1 VRGLDRQSKTVL
13 AIAAATVVAGGVALA
28 RIGGEGVGLVCA
40 CLLVFVLPGLAV
52 ACANP
57 VRVRAG
63 ERHAVAVAFGIAAT
77 ILGTVAVAAIGLRLD
92 STLWIL
98 LLICVSLGACV
109 ATFVL
114 FPEARRDVAVNARTS
129 RKGYDRPRALR
140 DLALGGLAVC
150 LLVAAAVVT
159 FSSNDDQIK
168 GEPFTQFWVVPT
180 EAGQPSGATVGLR
193 NREQESR
200 DFTVTAYDRA
210 GEIKTWEGVKV
221 GPGESWSGRVKAAP
235 GHRVRVVA
243 TGGGY
248 LARSVSLTIE

>member
-13 AIAAATVVAGGVALA
+13 AIAAATVVAGGLALA

-40 CLLVFVLPGLAV
+40 SLLVFVLPGLAV

-114 FPEARRDVAVNARTS
+114 FPERRRDVALNAGTS
-129 RKGYDRPRALR
+129 RTKYGRPRALR
-140 DLALGGLAVC
+140 DLGLGALAIC
-150 LLVAAAVVT
+150 LLAAAAVVT
-159 FSSNDDQIK
+159 FSSNDAQIK
-168 GEPFTQFWVVPT
+168 REPFTQFWVVPT
-180 EAGQPSGATVGLR
+180 EGGPSGATVGLR
-193 NREQESR
+193 NRESESR

-210 GEIKTWEGVKV
+210 GEIKTWEGVEV

-243 TGGGY
+243 EGGEY